1 MRQLSRN
8 KYRLHCCQIV
18 KEHLCRLVFKTRTWR
33 FRDTESTDQLAG
45 WSSLALA
52 CCVGRMICFGP
63 PEIKRPGSCFL
74 GSFQNSSPGPLN
86 DALER
91 SYGFF
96 QQKMPVTGYAATQ
109 SAGPVDSPAARA
121 ADQTS
126 RRIASWLHPIPA
138 TSEFEFPGSPHSPP
152 P

>member
-18 KEHLCRLVFKTRTWR
+18 KEHLCRLVFKTHTWWLR
-33 FRDTESTDQLAG
+33 HTESTDQLAG

-52 CCVGRMICFGP
+52 CCVGRMICFGR
-63 PEIKRPGSCFL
+63 PEIKRPGSCFF
-74 GSFQNSSPGPLN
+74 GSFQNSSSGPLN
-86 DALER
+86 DVLEG

-96 QQKMPVTGYAATQ
+96 QQKMPVTDHAATQ
-109 SAGPVDSPAARA
+109 SAGPVDSSAAWV
-121 ADQTS
+121 ADQRS
-126 RRIASWLHPIPA
+126 RRTASWLHPTPA
-138 TSEFEFPGSPHSPP
+138 ASEFEFPGSPHSPP